1 MFHSNGSSFEITGQR
16 YLFASFSFLI
26 FLVASF
32 FLLLSSELN
41 VEVEVA
47 VCSRRN
53 TLPGPVVFESAS
65 ERGGFKVENVAVGI

>member
-16 YLFASFSFLI
+16 YLFASFSFFV
-26 FLVASF
+26 FLDASF

-53 TLPGPVVFESAS
+53 TLPGPVVFECAF
-65 ERGGFKVENVAVGI
+65 ERGGFKPQDVVVGN